1 MQYNNCRIVQLL
13 PYLDRSGRRII
24 SIFLGEI
31 PLLTKE
37 EEQNQNGQQNQNG
50 VTSQQ
55 TQQSQQTQDQKMN
68 EVAQTIIRFR
78 VSFELRLKK
87 IISTT
92 VLPIYCI
99 VCHIIVAYAVQSFFF
114 LPALLHYFTRRP
126 QSSPYYTGQS
136 IVIHYLCCWKE

>member
-1 MQYNNCRIVQLL
+1 MQYNNCRIIQLL

-37 EEQNQNGQQNQNG
+37 EEQNQNGPQNQND

-55 TQQSQQTQDQKMN
+55 TQQSQQTQDQKMK

-78 VSFELRLKK
+78 VSFELFLKK
-87 IISTT
+87 MISTIT
-92 VLPIYCI
+92 DLLYCVFI
-99 VCHIIVAYAVQSFFF
+99 
-114 LPALLHYFTRRP
+114 L
-126 QSSPYYTGQS
+126 
-136 IVIHYLCCWKE
+136 

>member
-1 MQYNNCRIVQLL
+1 MQYNNCRIIQLL

-78 VSFELRLKK
+78 VSFELCLKK
-87 IISTT
+87 MISTIT
-92 VLPIYCI
+92 DLLYCVFI
-99 VCHIIVAYAVQSFFF
+99 
-114 LPALLHYFTRRP
+114 L
-126 QSSPYYTGQS
+126 
-136 IVIHYLCCWKE
+136 

>member
-1 MQYNNCRIVQLL
+1 MQYNNCRIIQLL

-37 EEQNQNGQQNQNG
+37 EEQNQNQNGQQNQND

-78 VSFELRLKK
+78 VSFELCLKK
-87 IISTT
+87 IISTIT
-92 VLPIYCI
+92 DLLYCVFI
-99 VCHIIVAYAVQSFFF
+99 
-114 LPALLHYFTRRP
+114 L
-126 QSSPYYTGQS
+126 
-136 IVIHYLCCWKE
+136 